1 MNIFNKPD
9 AKKINNHDSPQYEGP
24 NKQKESVQF
33 YSKLQQPLPP
43 TKNLPCWHQQ
53 VNFYENS
60 LPDMIKKRI
69 KFASNTLIFPQLF
82 SLVINASSTNCKWE
96 IRKEDEST
104 AS

>member
-43 TKNLPCWHQQ
+43 TKNLPC
-53 VNFYENS
+53 
-60 LPDMIKKRI
+60 
-69 KFASNTLIFPQLF
+69 
-82 SLVINASSTNCKWE
+82 
-96 IRKEDEST
+96 
-104 AS
+104 